1 MSNENSNDNSND
13 NANENINE
21 NINEN
26 SNENSNENITFFLKE
41 KDVNK
46 RTNDDEITQMM
57 EELNEHINAA
67 ELELNLNPWIINDDA
82 EEDINPF
89 FNGALLLYKEY
100 NIKDLLK
107 ICNYYGIEK
116 NVKLLKS
123 KKQQIIHTLIYFES
137 LPENFEIV
145 QKRYRMW
152 ACIAELLNDSKMKKY
167 IIF

>member
-13 NANENINE
+13 NANES
-21 NINEN
+21 
-26 SNENSNENITFFLKE
+26 SNENTNKTSNESSNENITFFLEEKE
-41 KDVNK
+41 NKKDN
-46 RTNDDEITQMM
+46 DEIQKMM
-57 EELNEHINAA
+57 DELNEHINAS
-67 ELELNLNPWIINDDA
+67 ELTPWVINNDDDID
-82 EEDINPF
+82 EDINPF
-89 FNGALLLYKEY
+89 FETLYQDY
-100 NIKDLLK
+100 TIKDLLK
-107 ICNYYGIEK
+107 IYNYYGIK
-116 NVKLLKS
+116 THAKSKL

>member
-13 NANENINE
+13 NANENANE
-21 NINEN
+21 NTNKT
-26 SNENSNENITFFLKE
+26 SNENTNENITFFLEE
-41 KDVNK
+41 KDNNK
-46 RTNDDEITQMM
+46 KDNDEIQKMM
-57 EELNEHINAA
+57 DELNEHINAS
-67 ELELNLNPWIINDDA
+67 ELTPWVINDDI

-89 FNGALLLYKEY
+89 FETLYQDY
-100 NIKDLLK
+100 TIKDLLK
-107 ICNYYGIEK
+107 IYNYYCIK
-116 NVKLLKS
+116 THAKSKL

-152 ACIAELLNDSKMKKY
+152 AYINELLNDTKMKKY

>member
-13 NANENINE
+13 NANENANE
-21 NINEN
+21 NTNKT
-26 SNENSNENITFFLKE
+26 SNENTNENITFFLEE
-41 KDVNK
+41 KDNNK
-46 RTNDDEITQMM
+46 KDNDEIQKMM
-57 EELNEHINAA
+57 DELNEHINAS
-67 ELELNLNPWIINDDA
+67 ELTPWVINDDI

-89 FNGALLLYKEY
+89 FETLYQDY
-100 NIKDLLK
+100 TIKDLLK
-107 ICNYYGIEK
+107 IYNYYCIK
-116 NVKLLKS
+116 THAKSKL

-152 ACIAELLNDSKMKKY
+152 SYINELLNDTKMKKY

>member
-13 NANENINE
+13 NANENANK
-21 NINEN
+21 NTNKT
-26 SNENSNENITFFLKE
+26 SNENTNENTNENITFFLEE
-41 KDVNK
+41 KDNNK
-46 RTNDDEITQMM
+46 KDNDEIQKMM
-57 EELNEHINAA
+57 DELNEHINAS
-67 ELELNLNPWIINDDA
+67 ELTPWVINDDI

-89 FNGALLLYKEY
+89 FETLYQDY
-100 NIKDLLK
+100 TIKDLLK
-107 ICNYYGIEK
+107 IYNYYCIK
-116 NVKLLKS
+116 THAKSKL

-152 ACIAELLNDSKMKKY
+152 AYINELLNDTKMKKY